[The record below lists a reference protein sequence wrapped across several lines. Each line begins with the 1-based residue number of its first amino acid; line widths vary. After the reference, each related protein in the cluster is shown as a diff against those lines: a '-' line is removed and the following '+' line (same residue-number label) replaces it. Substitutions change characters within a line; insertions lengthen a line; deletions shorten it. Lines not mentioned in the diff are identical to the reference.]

1 MTKKVELL
9 EVNLTYKTAAAFYGG
24 CCLDSLLVMAHKLL
38 EENNTTIENLEEP
51 ASMMM
56 DDVWINEGDRELF
69 HYSKYK
75 KLAPDLIAFT
85 EMLSYILNDS
95 NKDNYIYISSYSDFE
110 DGVPTGPV
118 SQRIINVSSLRQSKG
133 EKMLSYQ

>member
-9 EVNLTYKTAAAFYGG
+9 EVNLTHKTAAAFYEG
-24 CCLDSLLVMAHKLL
+24 CNLDSLLVMAHKLL
-38 EENNTTIENLEEP
+38 EENNTTIENLEES

-56 DDVWINEGDRELF
+56 DDLWTNEEDRELS

-133 EKMLSYQ
+133 EENAVG